1 MEKEQLNQTT
11 TNEASETNQEAQQE
25 VKVNIAEIRQ
35 KIEKRYED
43 KLSKA
48 QLEFTAQL
56 EAANKE
62 LEFYKTQLPQLEVAF
77 TKNGGNKEF
86 FNDWLKLNKDK
97 LDYDNLD
104 KAIQASFEVN
114 KWAKASNG
122 FNVSKTL
129 NHAAGDNRRLDLAD
143 LEPGTVY
150 KKMK

>member
-25 VKVNIAEIRQ
+25 AKVNIAEIRQ

-97 LDYDNLD
+97 LDYENLD
-104 KAIQASFEVN
+104 KPIQASFEVN

-129 NHAAGDNRRLDLAD
+129 NHSAGANRRL
-143 LEPGTVY
+143 EHGNVY